1 VRPPDEE
8 PAAASAAR
16 RYSELGWAIVR
27 CDGKKA
33 KGEGWQ
39 KTLPGEPGSVAGMW
53 SVWNGRFNLG
63 IVLGTSGLV
72 VVEYD
77 KGATEEAFLELLG
90 GALPETPIVRTG
102 SGRLHVYFTD
112 PGGLEKVSRDGFE
125 LRVGGHQCLAPPS
138 IHPETGESYAWLPE
152 HGPELPLLAVPE
164 RVLEFFSCVNGNK
177 PHAPAPL
184 AQVIPLGERHETL
197 FKLMCADRRKGLAEE
212 ELLARARVVN
222 ETRGAP
228 ALPEDELRELARDV
242 ANRYRP
248 DPAAEIPSEPAYGG
262 PEVDGAQLLDEI
274 VLYTRRFVV
283 MSTHQLVAVA
293 LFVVHTHA
301 LDAADTTPYIA
312 ATSAEKRSGKTR
324 LLEVLE
330 LVVRK
335 PLPTANISD
344 AALFRTVAEFRP
356 TLLFDE
362 VDAIFGAKARDRED
376 LRGMLNAGYR
386 RGASVYRMG
395 GGNNTELQK
404 FPVFCSKV
412 FAGIGRLPD
421 TVADRSIPIR
431 LERRTSD
438 EPIERFRRREV
449 SASAEQLRERIEHWA
464 AAHIDELSAARP
476 PLPDELD
483 DRAQDVWEPLLAIA
497 DSAGGDW
504 PAKTRAAA
512 LALSTGDER
521 EDDSLTARLLA
532 DICQVFE
539 ETDEERF
546 KTADLILRL
555 CAIEESP
562 WGDFYGKTITPQ
574 GLSKLLRPHRIK
586 TMPVKVEGKTVRGY
600 KVEQFTEAFRRVL
613 GVTGV
618 TGVTSLYPSQSEVTL
633 GNAGNTL
640 DDSKCYPDLAPEA
653 EGNAGNAGNT
663 YHAPEQAD
671 EREAEPLSDLER
683 ARRFDALYPPP
694 RRV

>member
-1 VRPPDEE
+1 MSPPDDTA
-8 PAAASAAR
+8 PIVAHAR
-16 RYSELGWAIVR
+16 RYSELGWAVVR
-27 CDGKKA
+27 CDGKKP
-33 KGEGWQ
+33 KGDGWQ
-39 KTLPGEPGSVAGMW
+39 KTLPGEPGAVAGMW
-53 SVWNGRFNLG
+53 SVWGGRFNLG
-63 IVLGTSGLV
+63 LVLGTSGLV

-77 KGATEEAFLELLG
+77 KGGTEDAFLELLG
-90 GALPETPIVRTG
+90 GELLETPIVRTG
-102 SGRLHVYFTD
+102 SGRLHVYFAD

-138 IHPETGESYAWLPE
+138 IHPETGEPYEWLSGRE
-152 HGPELPLLAVPE
+152 PELPLLAVPE
-164 RVLEFFSCVNGNK
+164 RVLEFFSCANGNK
-177 PHAPAPL
+177 PHTPAPL
-184 AQVIPLGERHETL
+184 AQVIPLGERHDTL
-197 FKLMCADRRKGLAEE
+197 FKLMCADRRKGFTEE
-212 ELLARARVVN
+212 ELLARAQVVN

-242 ANRYRP
+242 ASRYRP
-248 DPAAEIPSEPAYGG
+248 DPAAEIPSEPAYTG

-274 VLYTRRFVV
+274 VNYTRRFVV
-283 MSTHQLVAVA
+283 MSVHQLVAIA

-301 LDAADTTPYIA
+301 IDAADTTPYIA

-404 FPVFCSKV
+404 FPVFCCKV

-438 EPIERFRRREV
+438 ERIERFRRREV
-449 SASAEQLRERIEHWA
+449 SAGAQELRERVAHWA
-464 AAHIDELSAARP
+464 EAHIDELGAARP

-497 DSAGGDW
+497 DSADGDW
-504 PAKTRAAA
+504 PARARAAA

-532 DICQVFE
+532 DIRQVFE

-546 KTADLILRL
+546 QTADLIARL
-555 CAIEESP
+555 CSIEESP
-562 WGDFYGKTITPQ
+562 WGDFYGKSITPQ
-574 GLSKLLRPHRIK
+574 GISKLLRPHRIK
-586 TMPVKVEGKTVRGY
+586 TMPVRVEGKTVRGY
-600 KVEQFTEAFRRVL
+600 KAEQFAEAFRRVL
-613 GVTGV
+613 GVTS
-618 TGVTSLYPSQSEVTL
+618 VTSVTS
-633 GNAGNTL
+633 G
-640 DDSKCYPDLAPEA
+640 SSIEA
-653 EGNAGNAGNT
+653 ESNACNACNT
-663 YHAPEQAD
+663 YHATD
-671 EREAEPLSDLER
+671 VRETEPLSDIER
-683 ARRFDALYPPP
+683 ARRFDALYPPA
-694 RRV
+694 